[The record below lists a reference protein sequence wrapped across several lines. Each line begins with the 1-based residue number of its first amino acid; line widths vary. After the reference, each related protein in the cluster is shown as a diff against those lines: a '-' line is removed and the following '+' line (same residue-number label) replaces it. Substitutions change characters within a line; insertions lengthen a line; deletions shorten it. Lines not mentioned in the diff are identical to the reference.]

1 MELLHQLLLTRM
13 VKELAVAR
21 FRSSM
26 RPIHRI
32 KHVVD
37 IQTAIPVNVKIENN
51 LIATVD
57 APVIS
62 SVTQVETGSRVNG
75 IFLTVEAV
83 ASETSTTATPNLYLA
98 VYKNPGNNLT
108 FPNANAVGTDD
119 NKRFVIHQEMV
130 MINALDGGSPRNVFK
145 GVIVIPKHLQRMG
158 PFDTLELQLFIPST
172 GVAINACAQCHY
184 KEFR

>member
-1 MELLHQLLLTRM
+1 M
-13 VKELAVAR
+13 VKVLVLR
-21 FRSSM
+21 HRGLSL
-26 RPIHRI
+26 RPVHRI

-37 IQTAIPVNVKIENN
+37 IQTAVPVNVQVVND
-51 LIATVD
+51 LIKTVD

-62 SVTQVETGSRVNG
+62 SRNEVETGCTVNG

-83 ASETSTTATPNLYLA
+83 ASETSTTATPNLYMMIM
-98 VYKNPGNNLT
+98 KNTGNNLT
-108 FPNANAVGTDD
+108 FPDGNDVGGDD

-145 GVIVIPKHLQRMG
+145 GVIVIPRGYRRFG
-158 PFDTLELQLFIPST
+158 PFDTLEMQLFIPST